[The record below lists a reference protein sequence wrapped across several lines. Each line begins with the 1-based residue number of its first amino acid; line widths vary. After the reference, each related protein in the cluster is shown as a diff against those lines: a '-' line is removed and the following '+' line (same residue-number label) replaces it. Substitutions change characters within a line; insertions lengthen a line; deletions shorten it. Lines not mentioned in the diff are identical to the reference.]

1 MPFNGLAPAPE
12 LVRAPFG
19 LETVAAVIRHNRD
32 DEHWAQGYQ
41 QETGHCHYRAGS
53 WSPCT
58 QAETHEIYD
67 QDGDAWETV
76 QPFFVQ
82 AEDTCTDAR
91 ALRRPEARERLL
103 ELIDHL
109 TWKAA
114 ERELWFGDHVQG
126 LDPADFPDKPDN
138 GWLLG
143 PGSVSVGTGLS
154 PRVGLARVL
163 ERMAV
168 LFPNTQGVVHMSPGA
183 AVMLGDSLEA
193 NPANDPTIMR
203 VKATGTPV
211 VIGQGYAVDTD
222 GIQDRI
228 FGTGPVTVHVGP
240 AEVITPDLRTGAVVA
255 QNEFKLMAERPVS
268 VHFDGCSHVSA
279 TITYA

>member
-1 MPFNGLAPAPE
+1 MPFNGLSPAPQLE
-12 LVRAPFG
+12 RAPFG
-19 LETVAAVIRHNRD
+19 LETVAEVIRHGRD

-41 QETGHCHYRAGS
+41 QETSHCHYRAGS

-58 QAETHEIYD
+58 GAETHELFS
-67 QDGDAWETV
+67 QDGDAWDAV

-82 AEDTCTDAR
+82 AEDTCADAR
-91 ALRRPEARERLL
+91 SLRRPEARTRLL
-103 ELIDHL
+103 DIIDHL

-126 LDPADFPDKPDN
+126 LPDADYPNKPDS

-143 PGSVSVGTGLS
+143 PGSVSVGTGLT
-154 PRVGLARVL
+154 PLAGLAQVL

-168 LFPNTQGVVHMSPGA
+168 LFPNTAGVVHMSPGT
-183 AVMLGDSLEA
+183 AVMLHGSLEA
-193 NPANDPTIMR
+193 DPHNDPKIMR

-211 VIGQGYAVDTD
+211 VIGQGYAATS

-240 AEVITPDLRTGAVVA
+240 AEITTPDLQTGAVVA
-255 QNEFKLMAERPVS
+255 QNEFKLMAEQPVS

-279 TITYA
+279 TLTYA